1 MRTRALAIRRLPH
14 RHTEPAPL
22 LTIVALLVAFG
33 AASVALW
40 AWFRFRPSGPS
51 AQVAVS

>member
-1 MRTRALAIRRLPH
+1 MFRPAAS
-14 RHTEPAPL
+14 TERAPL
-22 LTIVALLVAFG
+22 LTIEALLVAFG